1 MNGLD
6 YGNII
11 QNLRAAH
18 TIRRIF
24 QKVELILHFF
34 CYCSTNGKR
43 LAYEFCIEFKIIRY
57 DLCLK
62 LHQLG

>member
-11 QNLRAAH
+11 QNLQAAH

-24 QKVELILHFF
+24 QKVELI
-34 CYCSTNGKR
+34 S
-43 LAYEFCIEFKIIRY
+43 
-57 DLCLK
+57 
-62 LHQLG
+62 